1 MAYFIDEAGKRGLMA
16 DGKQFFAWSRETR
29 KFSVPVDDAPPKS
42 RMLRSSEY
50 DAKFFNY
57 KSDPADWPAEL
68 NRLSEILFGRGK
80 AIAKQKGLALGDAI
94 KCKEETDRFIAEQMP
109 SVKAAQ
115 RATWEYGVDG
125 GDCGKI
131 ANGLVTLLET
141 ERDLSTNSVE
151 LAKCRAEIE
160 KCADCPFAQTGTG
173 PKLCEEC
180 EKKNG

>member
-57 KSDPADWPAEL
+57 KSDPAD
-68 NRLSEILFGRGK
+68 
-80 AIAKQKGLALGDAI
+80 
-94 KCKEETDRFIAEQMP
+94 
-109 SVKAAQ
+109 
-115 RATWEYGVDG
+115 
-125 GDCGKI
+125 
-131 ANGLVTLLET
+131 
-141 ERDLSTNSVE
+141 
-151 LAKCRAEIE
+151 
-160 KCADCPFAQTGTG
+160 CPFAQTGTG